1 MVLQTIPL
9 FCGGILVDM
18 ARQLLTV
25 MSKDCHM
32 TSNILSSPLHINSTC
47 IHNLCSSIL
56 ISYFPSFCYVSSPS
70 SLFSP
75 SSFFFTLDLFS
86 SSFPLTD
93 AIVTVEFTKKDIDD
107 YPSDDDF
114 DWSKEQALVLTVGDI
129 ITDVKL
135 VCL

>member
-1 MVLQTIPL
+1 
-9 FCGGILVDM
+9 M

-25 MSKDCHM
+25 MPNDCHM

-56 ISYFPSFCYVSSPS
+56 ISYFPSFCYVSSSS

-75 SSFFFTLDLFS
+75 SSFFLTLDLFS
-86 SSFPLTD
+86 SSFIPLTD
-93 AIVTVEFTKKDIDD
+93 ATVTVEFTKKDIDD
-107 YPSDDDF
+107 YPSDDD
-114 DWSKEQALVLTVGDI
+114 WSKEKALVLTVGDI